1 MADMRELFA
10 RPIVYT
16 LPGMDQVQVQAGIP
30 YKVVDR
36 QALRLDVYSPAE
48 AAGTPLPAVIYVHG
62 EASHEQLQ
70 LIRGSGAY
78 TGWGRLTAAR
88 GLIGVVFNHR
98 FSEWFTTTDGVED
111 THDAIAYVREHAAEF
126 GIDAERLAVWTCS
139 AGGPTAFPWLLR
151 ESPPW
156 LRALVAHYSILDLRV
171 APIYGEPGPGEEQ
184 AHTMSPAAALA
195 ETTNPVPPVLISKA
209 GLDDPLLNE
218 SIDRFVNVALARN
231 VTLDLM
237 THPSGHHAFDVL
249 DDNARSREII
259 ARTLEFLRTQ
269 LLRA

>member
-16 LPGMDQVQVQAGIP
+16 LPGMDHVQVQTDIP
-30 YKVVDR
+30 YKVVDG
-36 QALRLDVYSPAE
+36 QELHLDVYSPAE

-70 LIRGSGAY
+70 LIRASGQY
-78 TGWGRLTAAR
+78 TGWGRLTAAS

-98 FSEWFTTTDGVED
+98 FSEWFSTTVGVED
-111 THDAIAYVREHAAEF
+111 TRDAVAYVREHAAEF
-126 GIDAERLAVWTCS
+126 SIDADRLAVWTCS

-151 ESPPW
+151 ESPSW

-171 APIYGEPGPGEEQ
+171 APMFGEPGPGEKQ
-184 AHTMSPAAALA
+184 AYAMSPAAALA
-195 ETTNPVPPVLISKA
+195 ETTNAVPPILISKA
-209 GLDDPLLNE
+209 GLDDPQLNE

-237 THPSGHHAFDVL
+237 THPPGHHAFDTL
-249 DDNARSREII
+249 DDDARSREII
-259 ARTLEFLRTQ
+259 ARTLAFLRTH